1 MTVRILTGDMRE
13 RLRELPD
20 ASVDAVVTDPPYHL
34 TSIVKRFGSP
44 EAAPARRGKSGAYQ
58 RASRGFMGQTWDGG
72 DVAFR
77 AATWA
82 QVLRVMKPGAHL
94 VAFSGTRTYH
104 RMVCAIEDAGFEIRD
119 QIAWLYGSGFPKS
132 HDVSKGIDRV
142 GGLSPK
148 EQSLLLWSKRKAAGM
163 SRDALASAVGC
174 TASSVRDW
182 EKGRAR
188 TQGGATEWIVPSDGY
203 RARIAEL
210 LGYSADERR
219 RIGATVDRRG
229 DGSVIGLGHSGVI
242 FDDAATPAAK
252 QWQGWGTA
260 LKPALEPIVLARKP
274 LVGSVAANVLA
285 HGTGAINVDGCRVE
299 GEDRPLIDATAKIS
313 PSQFGAM
320 GGSKAIGTTALGRWP
335 ANVVHDGSDEV
346 VAAFPETQSGAVR
359 AGTFDQGKS
368 VGILGAMA
376 GRPMPE
382 RQSDFGSAAR
392 FFYSAKADQAERHA
406 GCHDLDKGNKHPTVK
421 PVDLMRW
428 LVRMVTPPGG
438 TVLDP
443 FMGSGSTLI
452 AADAEQ
458 FHAIGVEMNPDYI
471 EIARR
476 RLGHAAGLFAEVV
489 VA

>member
-44 EAAPARRGKSGAYQ
+44 EAAPARRGKTGAYA

-132 HDVSKGIDRV
+132 HDVSNGIDRHNGDEREKV
-142 GGLSPK
+142 RVDTNAPAY
-148 EQSLLLWSKRKAAGM
+148 QRKIGNDRPWMDNPDHVIDGPLA
-163 SRDALASAVGC
+163 ASA
-174 TASSVRDW
+174 ASAAW
-182 EKGRAR
+182 E
-188 TQGGATEWIVPSDGY
+188 
-203 RARIAEL
+203 
-210 LGYSADERR
+210 
-219 RIGATVDRRG
+219 
-229 DGSVIGLGHSGVI
+229 
-242 FDDAATPAAK
+242 
-252 QWQGWGTA
+252 GWGTA

-285 HGTGAINVDGCRVE
+285 HGTGAINVDGCRVPTDDVLHAPRSDPANRKGVVGTE
-299 GEDRPLIDATAKIS
+299 LQAAGDAERNHAAQADSIART
-313 PSQFGAM
+313 M
-320 GGSKAIGTTALGRWP
+320 ELGRWP
-335 ANVVHDGSDEV
+335 ANVVHDGGDEV
-346 VAAFPETQSGAVR
+346 VTAFPDAPGQLRSSSDEQRTQGAVYGAITSNGGRIHTPR
-359 AGTFDQGKS
+359 ADS
-368 VGILGAMA
+368 
-376 GRPMPE
+376 
-382 RQSDFGSAAR
+382 GSAAR

-406 GCHDLDKGNKHPTVK
+406 GCHDLEKGNTHPTVK

-428 LVRMVTPPGG
+428 LVRLITPPGG

-458 FHAIGVEMNPDYI
+458 FNAIGVEMNPDYV

-476 RLGHAAGLFAEVV
+476 RLGHAAGMFADVEVS
-489 VA
+489 A